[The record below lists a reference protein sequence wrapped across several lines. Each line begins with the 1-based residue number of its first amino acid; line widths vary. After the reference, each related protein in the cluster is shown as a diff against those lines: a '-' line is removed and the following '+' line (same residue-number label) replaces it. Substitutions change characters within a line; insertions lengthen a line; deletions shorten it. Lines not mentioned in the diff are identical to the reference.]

1 MIGIDKL
8 SYFWK
13 GLFFKTNLLSSTAH
27 NLVERYTNRHC
38 CWSCRP
44 ETVQII
50 RPFMLFFFSRKK
62 WRALYASHH
71 AESEQTQIA
80 ILYKISFFRKGYGK
94 IDSMSIVRTLSQR
107 LKHLWHGRKYS
118 KKEGREVPL
127 MKTVACM
134 TGPLHLYPFALHNN
148 YPRCLS

>member
-27 NLVERYTNRHC
+27 NLVETYTNRHC

-50 RPFMLFFFSRKK
+50 RPFMLFFFPERNEERCM
-62 WRALYASHH
+62 RAIMQNQSK
-71 AESEQTQIA
+71 TQIA
-80 ILYKISFFRKGYGK
+80 ILYKISLLRKGYGK

-107 LKHLWHGRKYS
+107 LEHLWHGRKYS
-118 KKEGREVPL
+118 KKEGRDVPL

-134 TGPLHLYPFALHNN
+134 TGSLHLYPFALHKN
-148 YPRCLS
+148 YPRS